1 MMKISKVLITGIAGA
16 AGSYLAEYLCTHHP
30 EIEVH
35 GIARFRTDKKNLQ
48 AVRGKIQIHEAD
60 LMDFG
65 SMVPVVDKVN
75 PDAIYHLAAYADVR
89 ASFTNPSTVLRNNI
103 IGTSNLC
110 EVVKLLGKNPA
121 IQLCSTSE
129 VYGQVEPKDIPIR
142 EDAPFKPASPYA
154 VSKVAQDMLGW
165 TYFAAYK
172 MPIVRTRMFSYLN
185 PRRSD
190 LFASAFAR
198 QIALIE
204 CGCQKVL
211 LHGNLES
218 VRSFIDVRDAMHAYW
233 LALMHGEPGE
243 VYNIGSTEPI
253 KVGEVL
259 DRLIR
264 LSRVAI
270 PTQLS
275 EELVR
280 PADVT
285 MQIPCIDKFVALTGW
300 RPHYSFDESLN
311 ELITYWRRQAA
322 ISCPDQPRE

>member
-1 MMKISKVLITGIAGA
+1 MTISKVLITGIAGA
-16 AGSYLAEYLCTHHP
+16 AGSYLAEYLCKHHP
-30 EIEVH
+30 DVEVH
-35 GIARFRTDKKNLQ
+35 GISGFRTDTKNLQ
-48 AVRGKIQIHEAD
+48 AVQDRIHIYEAD
-60 LMDFG
+60 LTDFG
-65 SMVPVVDKVN
+65 SILPVIDKVN
-75 PDAIYHLAAYADVR
+75 PDAIYHLAAYANVR
-89 ASFTNPSTVLRNNI
+89 ASFTTPSTVLRNNI

-110 EVVKLLGKNPA
+110 EVVRLLHRNPI

-129 VYGQVEPKDIPIR
+129 VYGQVDAKNIPIR
-142 EDAPFKPASPYA
+142 EDAPFKPVSPYA

-165 TYFAAYK
+165 TYFAAYQ

-185 PRRSD
+185 PRRLD

-204 CGCQKVL
+204 CGRQKVL

-218 VRSFIDVRDAMHAYW
+218 VRTFIDVRDAMHAYW
-233 LALMHGEPGE
+233 LALLHCKPGE
-243 VYNIGSTEPI
+243 VYNIGGTEPV

-259 DRLIR
+259 ERLIR
-264 LSRVAI
+264 LSHVPI

-275 EELVR
+275 KELVR

-285 MQIPCIDKFVALTGW
+285 LQIPCVDKFIAKTGW
-300 RPHYSFDESLN
+300 QPRYSFDESLN

-322 ISCPDQPRE
+322 INCAG